1 MNITKIALKKNGE
14 TLVEYAKQSEAG
26 ADLITLESAEEAR
39 PELSAALNKLGPHL
53 CVALGI
59 GDNYA
64 GGMEVYGLEYDS
76 DTGNFK
82 AQCRKYLVDGQA
94 FEFKTPSLLCKC
106 FSRDFAD
113 KLINVFAE
121 ARMFVEGERAQ
132 QAFDFA
138 KRGAE

>member
-14 TLVEYAKQSEAG
+14 TLVEYVKQSEAG
-26 ADLITLESAEEAR
+26 NDVITLESADQAR
-39 PELSAALNKLGPHL
+39 PELGAALNELGPHL
-53 CVALGI
+53 CVALGMVK
-59 GDNYA
+59 GYA
-64 GGMEVYGLEYDS
+64 EGMEVYGLEYDP

-106 FSRDFAD
+106 FSREFAD
-113 KLINVFAE
+113 KLIEVFAE

-138 KRGAE
+138 KGGAE